1 MHEKTKKYLKRYRVA
16 LGKVRRAEE
25 KRMEYMCRATR
36 ISPCGGG
43 GGKGGH
49 SDKVGDNAAEM
60 VKLDTEIKELN
71 AEAERIKAE
80 IIEAAGY
87 AGSENGK
94 AVITMHF
101 IDGLTFSEIGK
112 AIGYSEQN
120 VYKIYYKSLSKIEK
134 SRVLAI
140 DL

>member
-1 MHEKTKKYLKRYRVA
+1 MHDKIKKYLKRYRVA
-16 LGKVRRAEE
+16 LDAVRRAEE
-25 KRMEYMCRATR
+25 RRIEYMCRATR

-43 GGKGGH
+43 GGKGSH

-60 VKLDTEIKELN
+60 VKLDSEIAELS

-80 IIEAAGY
+80 IIEAAEY
-87 AGSENGK
+87 AGSDSGK

-112 AIGYSEQN
+112 SIGYSEQN
-120 VYKIYYKSLSKIEK
+120 IYKIYHKSLLKIEK
-134 SRVLAI
+134 SRVFAI

>member
-1 MHEKTKKYLKRYRVA
+1 MHDRIKKYLKRYRAA
-16 LGKVRRAEE
+16 LGAVRRAEE

-36 ISPCGGG
+36 ISPCVGG
-43 GGKGGH
+43 GGKGSH

-60 VKLDTEIKELN
+60 VKLDSEIAELS

-80 IIEAAGY
+80 VIEAAEY
-87 AGSENGK
+87 AGSDSGK

-112 AIGYSEQN
+112 TIGYSEQN
-120 VYKIYYKSLSKIEK
+120 IYKIYHKSLTKIEK
-134 SRVLAI
+134 SRVFAI
-140 DL
+140 EV

>member
-1 MHEKTKKYLKRYRVA
+1 MHDKIKKYLKRYRVA
-16 LGKVRRAEE
+16 LGAVRRAEE

-43 GGKGGH
+43 GGKGSH

-60 VKLDTEIKELN
+60 VKLDSEIAELS
-71 AEAERIKAE
+71 AEAEQIKAE
-80 IIEAAGY
+80 IIEAAEY
-87 AGSENGK
+87 AGSDSGK

-120 VYKIYYKSLSKIEK
+120 IYKIYHKSLTKIEK
-134 SRVLAI
+134 SRVFAI
-140 DL
+140 EV

>member
-25 KRMEYMCRATR
+25 KRIEYMCRATR

-60 VKLDTEIKELN
+60 VKLDAEIEELN

-94 AVITMHF
+94 AVITKYF
-101 IDGLTFSEIGK
+101 IEGLTFSEVGK
-112 AIGYSEQN
+112 SLGYSEPAI
-120 VYKIYYKSLSKIEK
+120 YKIYRKSLAKIEK
-134 SRVLAI
+134 SIVFAI
-140 DL
+140 EL

>member
-1 MHEKTKKYLKRYRVA
+1 MHEKAKKYLKRYRVA
-16 LGKVRRAEE
+16 LGKVQRAEE

-36 ISPCGGG
+36 ISPCGGS

-49 SDKVGDNAAEM
+49 SDKVGDNAAEI
-60 VKLDTEIKELN
+60 VKLDSEIAELN

-80 IIEAAGY
+80 IIEAAEY
-87 AGSENGK
+87 AGSDSGK

-112 AIGYSEQN
+112 SIGYSEQN
-120 VYKIYYKSLSKIEK
+120 IYKIYRKSLLKIEK
-134 SRVLAI
+134 SRVFAI

>member
-1 MHEKTKKYLKRYRVA
+1 MHDRIKKYLKRYRVA

-60 VKLDTEIKELN
+60 VKLDAEIEELN

-87 AGSENGK
+87 AESENGK
-94 AVITMHF
+94 AVIIKYF
-101 IDGLTFSEIGK
+101 IEGLTFSEVGK
-112 AIGYSEQN
+112 AMNYSEPAI
-120 VYKIYYKSLSKIEK
+120 YKIYRRSLAKIEK
-134 SRVLAI
+134 CIVF
-140 DL
+140 DVEV

>member
-16 LGKVRRAEE
+16 LGKVRRTEE

-36 ISPCGGG
+36 VSSSGSS

-49 SDKVGDNAAEM
+49 SDKVGDNATEM
-60 VKLDTEIKELN
+60 VKLDAEIEELN

-120 VYKIYYKSLSKIEK
+120 IYKIYHKSLSKIEK
-134 SRVLAI
+134 SRVFDI

>member
-1 MHEKTKKYLKRYRVA
+1 MHDRIKKYLKRYRVA
-16 LGKVRRAEE
+16 LGKVRRTEE

-60 VKLDTEIKELN
+60 VKLDAEIEELN

-87 AGSENGK
+87 AGSESGK

-120 VYKIYYKSLSKIEK
+120 IYKIYHKSLTKIEK
-134 SRVLAI
+134 VEF
-140 DL
+140 

>member
-1 MHEKTKKYLKRYRVA
+1 MHDRIKKYLKRYRVA
-16 LGKVRRAEE
+16 LGKVRRTEE

-60 VKLDTEIKELN
+60 VKLDAEIEALN
-71 AEAERIKAE
+71 TEAERIKAE

-94 AVITMHF
+94 AVIIKYF
-101 IDGLTFSEIGK
+101 IEGLTFSEIEK
-112 AIGYSEQN
+112 AMGYSESTI
-120 VYKIYYKSLSKIEK
+120 YKTYRRSLEKIEK
-134 SRVLAI
+134 KYSF
-140 DL
+140 